1 MENVFDETAAVLA
14 ARNGDQAAFGALVLA
29 YQRRAYAAAYG
40 FTGNREDALELS
52 QEAFVKAFRAMGRF
66 DTAMPF
72 YPWLHRIIRNTSL
85 NYLKK
90 QRRHGETSLEA
101 LMAVGFDA
109 RAMDPDP
116 RGNAEMA
123 DLRAAIA
130 GAMARL
136 SQDQREILHLRHFME
151 LSYQEIAQCLDI
163 PPGTVMSRLHAARKA
178 LRRALEEA
186 GGIFSMES
194 TTETVNS

>member
-14 ARNGDQAAFGALVLA
+14 ARNGDQVAFGSLVRA

-40 FTGNREDALELS
+40 YTGNRDDALELS

-90 QRRHGETSLEA
+90 QRRHGETSLEN
-101 LMAVGFDA
+101 LMASGFDA
-109 RAMDPDP
+109 RTPDPDP
-116 RGNAEMA
+116 RGNAELA

-136 SQDQREILHLRHFME
+136 SSEQREILHLRHFME

-163 PPGTVMSRLHAARKA
+163 PPGTVMSRLHAARKS
-178 LRRALEEA
+178 LRRVLKDTDSALWTEPA
-186 GGIFSMES
+186 A
-194 TTETVNS
+194 ETVNR